1 VPETAISVREAEP
14 EDAPGIAVVHISSWQ
29 VAYAHI
35 FPADALRGLAD
46 LEDRRATFW
55 RETIASPSARSH
67 TLVAVAD
74 AGVVGFAHTRPTRDE
89 DADAKRVGEL
99 TAIYVSPDQWGSGAG
114 RLLMTA
120 VVERLRRSGFAEAML
135 WVLEENP
142 RARRFYERAGWHP
155 DGGVKEDEFLGTR
168 VSEIR
173 YRTALA

>member
-1 VPETAISVREAEP
+1 MREATAEN
-14 EDAPGIAVVHISSWQ
+14 APGIAHVHIRTWQ
-29 VAYAHI
+29 AAYADI
-35 FPADALRGLAD
+35 FPAEALRELDGLEA
-46 LEDRRATFW
+46 RRATFW

-114 RLLMTA
+114 RVLMTA

-135 WVLEENP
+135 WVLEGNP

-168 VSEIR
+168 VREIR